1 MATTYQIFA
10 DFPDHRVTGRCIY
23 SISDLLTISLLT
35 YLCGGEDYVDMSEFA
50 HVRARDFNLLTD
62 NDTSPSPDTFERLMS
77 AVCPEELRRCLSEHG
92 RSFLSSLGEKQVAID
107 GKKLRGASPRTTGTR
122 GDYILSA
129 YVTENHL
136 LVGQESVTDKENEIP
151 AIPRLLDRLDIEGA
165 VVSIDAAG
173 TQTAIA
179 ERILEGNAHYFLAV
193 KDNQPSLREAVRY
206 AFRCGSVTDTSSE
219 METGHGR
226 VEERVCRIASADS
239 MEDEAVLSR
248 WPGVRTVVEVTSTV
262 TTPEGAASSVRHYIS
277 DEDHP
282 RAAYYAML
290 ARGHWGIENQLH
302 WHLDVTFKE
311 DACRARK
318 GFAAQNLSTV
328 RKLALQIV
336 KAHSD
341 NRRYGKGCSGH
352 HSHRTIFWNC
362 LGALEFDAVA
372 LTFTVES
379 SETEEFSVTLQ
390 FVTVLAFR
398 ARAPQTSGR
407 M

>member
-1 MATTYQIFA
+1 MANTYQIFA
-10 DFPDHRVTGRCIY
+10 DFPDHRVTGRCVY

-50 HVRARDFNLLTD
+50 HVRARGFGLLSG

-92 RSFLSSLGEKQVAID
+92 RSFLSSLDEKQVAID
-107 GKKLRGASPRTTGTR
+107 GKRLRGTSPRTTGSR

-136 LVGQESVTDKENEIP
+136 LVGQESVTDKENEIT

-173 TQTAIA
+173 TKATIA
-179 ERILEGNAHYFLAV
+179 ERIIKGGAHYFLAV
-193 KDNQPSLREAVRY
+193 KDNQPSLREAVGY
-206 AFRCGSVTDTSSE
+206 AFRCGRITDTSSE
-219 METGHGR
+219 MDADHGR
-226 VEERVCRIASADS
+226 VEERVCRIAAAES
-239 MEDEAVLSR
+239 MEDEDVLSK
-248 WPGVRTVVEVTSTV
+248 WPGVRTVVEVTSSV
-262 TTPEGAASSVRHYIS
+262 TTSEGTTSSVRHYIS
-277 DEDHP
+277 DEGHP
-282 RAAYYAML
+282 SAAYYAML

-336 KAHSD
+336 KAHHD
-341 NRRYGKGCSGH
+341 KR
-352 HSHRTIFWNC
+352 
-362 LGALEFDAVA
+362 
-372 LTFTVES
+372 
-379 SETEEFSVTLQ
+379 SVRKRL
-390 FVTVLAFR
+390 FR
-398 ARAPQTSGR
+398 ASLSQDYLLELLKGAII
-407 M
+407 

>member
-10 DFPDHRVTGRCIY
+10 DFPDHRVTARCIY

-151 AIPRLLDRLDIEGA
+151 AIPRLLDRLDIDGA

-219 METGHGR
+219 TEAGHGR

-248 WPGVRTVVEVTSTV
+248 WPGVRTSPPSGRWRSRLSRRTA
-262 TTPEGAASSVRHYIS
+262 TTEA
-277 DEDHP
+277 
-282 RAAYYAML
+282 
-290 ARGHWGIENQLH
+290 
-302 WHLDVTFKE
+302 
-311 DACRARK
+311 
-318 GFAAQNLSTV
+318 
-328 RKLALQIV
+328 
-336 KAHSD
+336 
-341 NRRYGKGCSGH
+341 YGKGCSGH

-372 LTFTVES
+372 LQNTGVICLFE
-379 SETEEFSVTLQ
+379 Q
-390 FVTVLAFR
+390 N
-398 ARAPQTSGR
+398 P
-407 M
+407 

>member
-1 MATTYQIFA
+1 MCWYSGCEYVRTPESEKSHCRPLGWVRSVPGVKDSA
-10 DFPDHRVTGRCIY
+10 HLRVRKAIVGRSAGCA
-23 SISDLLTISLLT
+23 LF
-35 YLCGGEDYVDMSEFA
+35 LCGGEDYVDMSEFA

-136 LVGQESVTDKENEIP
+136 LVGQESVTDEENEIP
-151 AIPRLLDRLDIEGA
+151 AILRLLDRLDIDGA
-165 VVSIDAAG
+165 VVSIDATG
-173 TQTAIA
+173 TRTAIA

-193 KDNQPSLREAVRY
+193 KDNQPSLWEAVRY

-219 METGHGR
+219 TEAGHGR
-226 VEERVCRIASADS
+226 VEERVCRIAPADS

-282 RAAYYAML
+282 HAAYYAML
-290 ARGHWGIENQLH
+290 ARGHWGHREP
-302 WHLDVTFKE
+302 
-311 DACRARK
+311 A
-318 GFAAQNLSTV
+318 S
-328 RKLALQIV
+328 LA
-336 KAHSD
+336 
-341 NRRYGKGCSGH
+341 
-352 HSHRTIFWNC
+352 
-362 LGALEFDAVA
+362 
-372 LTFTVES
+372 
-379 SETEEFSVTLQ
+379 
-390 FVTVLAFR
+390 
-398 ARAPQTSGR
+398 SGR
-407 M
+407 DLQGGRLPRRKRLRGTEPLHRQEAGAPDRQGAQRQQKHTEKVVQGITLTGLSSGTA

>member
-1 MATTYQIFA
+1 M
-10 DFPDHRVTGRCIY
+10 
-23 SISDLLTISLLT
+23 
-35 YLCGGEDYVDMSEFA
+35 
-50 HVRARDFNLLTD
+50 
-62 NDTSPSPDTFERLMS
+62 
-77 AVCPEELRRCLSEHG
+77 
-92 RSFLSSLGEKQVAID
+92 
-107 GKKLRGASPRTTGTR
+107 
-122 GDYILSA
+122 
-129 YVTENHL
+129 TENHL

-151 AIPRLLDRLDIEGA
+151 AIPRLLDRLDIDGA

-206 AFRCGSVTDTSSE
+206 AFRCGGVTDTSSE
-219 METGHGR
+219 TEAGHGR
-226 VEERVCRIASADS
+226 VEERVCRIAPADS

-282 RAAYYAML
+282 HAAYYAML

-328 RKLALQIV
+328 RKLALQIA

-341 NRRYGKGCSGH
+341 KRSIRK
-352 HSHRTIFWNC
+352 R
-362 LGALEFDAVA
+362 L
-372 LTFTVES
+372 
-379 SETEEFSVTLQ
+379 
-390 FVTVLAFR
+390 FR
-398 ARAPQTSGR
+398 ASLSQDYLLELLRGAKI
-407 M
+407 

>member
-1 MATTYQIFA
+1 MANTYQIFA
-10 DFPDHRVTGRCIY
+10 DFPDHRVTGRCVY

-50 HVRARDFNLLTD
+50 HVRARGFGLLSG

-92 RSFLSSLGEKQVAID
+92 RSFLSSLDEKQVAID
-107 GKKLRGASPRTTGTR
+107 GKRLRGTSPRTTGSR

-136 LVGQESVTDKENEIP
+136 LVGQESVTDKENEIT

-173 TQTAIA
+173 TKATIA
-179 ERILEGNAHYFLAV
+179 ERIIKGGAHYFLAV
-193 KDNQPSLREAVRY
+193 KDNQPSLREAVGY
-206 AFRCGSVTDTSSE
+206 AFRCGRITDTSSE
-219 METGHGR
+219 MDADHGR
-226 VEERVCRIASADS
+226 VEERVCRIAAAES
-239 MEDEAVLSR
+239 MEDVLSK
-248 WPGVRTVVEVTSTV
+248 WPGVRTVVEVTSSV
-262 TTPEGAASSVRHYIS
+262 TTSEGTTSSVRHYIS
-277 DEDHP
+277 DEGHP
-282 RAAYYAML
+282 SAAYYAML

-336 KAHSD
+336 KAHHD
-341 NRRYGKGCSGH
+341 KR
-352 HSHRTIFWNC
+352 
-362 LGALEFDAVA
+362 
-372 LTFTVES
+372 
-379 SETEEFSVTLQ
+379 SVRKRL
-390 FVTVLAFR
+390 FR
-398 ARAPQTSGR
+398 ASLSQDYLLELLKGAII
-407 M
+407 

>member
-10 DFPDHRVTGRCIY
+10 DFPDHRVTGRCVY
-23 SISDLLTISLLT
+23 SISDLLAISLLT
-35 YLCGGEDYVDMSEFA
+35 YLCGGEDDIDMSEFA

-107 GKKLRGASPRTTGTR
+107 GKKLRGASPRTNGTR

-136 LVGQESVTDKENEIP
+136 LVGQESVTDKENEMP
-151 AIPRLLDRLDIEGA
+151 AIPRLLDGLDIEGA

-206 AFRCGSVTDTSSE
+206 AFRCGGVTDTSSE
-219 METGHGR
+219 TEAGHGR
-226 VEERVCRIASADS
+226 VEERVCRIAPADS

-282 RAAYYAML
+282 HAAYYAML

-311 DACRARK
+311 DACHARK

-328 RKLALQIV
+328 RKLALQIA

-341 NRRYGKGCSGH
+341 NRSIRKRLFRALLS
-352 HSHRTIFWNC
+352 WNC
-362 LGALEFDAVA
+362 LGAIEFDAVA
-372 LTFTVES
+372 LAVIGQYF
-379 SETEEFSVTLQ
+379 
-390 FVTVLAFR
+390 
-398 ARAPQTSGR
+398 
-407 M
+407 

>member
-1 MATTYQIFA
+1 MRSVPGVKDSAHLKQDLPASQCVGTLGVNMSA
-10 DFPDHRVTGRCIY
+10 HLRVRKAIVGRSAGCA
-23 SISDLLTISLLT
+23 LF
-35 YLCGGEDYVDMSEFA
+35 LCGGEDYVDMSEFA

-107 GKKLRGASPRTTGTR
+107 GKKLRGASPRTNGTR

-151 AIPRLLDRLDIEGA
+151 AIPRLLDRLDIDGA

-282 RAAYYAML
+282 HAAYYAML

-328 RKLALQIV
+328 RKLALQIA

-341 NRRYGKGCSGH
+341 NRSIRK
-352 HSHRTIFWNC
+352 R
-362 LGALEFDAVA
+362 L
-372 LTFTVES
+372 
-379 SETEEFSVTLQ
+379 
-390 FVTVLAFR
+390 FR
-398 ARAPQTSGR
+398 ASLSQDYLLELLRGR
-407 M
+407 

>member
-10 DFPDHRVTGRCIY
+10 DFPDHRVTGRCVY
-23 SISDLLTISLLT
+23 SISDLLAISLLT
-35 YLCGGEDYVDMSEFA
+35 YLCGGEDDIDMSEFA

-92 RSFLSSLGEKQVAID
+92 RSFQSSLGEKRVAID
-107 GKKLRGASPRTTGTR
+107 GKKLRGASPRTNGTR
-122 GDYILSA
+122 GDYILGA

-151 AIPRLLDRLDIEGA
+151 AIPRLLDGLDIEGA

-193 KDNQPSLREAVRY
+193 KDNQPSLREAVRC

-226 VEERVCRIASADS
+226 MEDRVCRIASADS

-277 DEDHP
+277 DEGHP
-282 RAAYYAML
+282 HAAYCNASKRALGYREPASL
-290 ARGHWGIENQLH
+290 A
-302 WHLDVTFKE
+302 
-311 DACRARK
+311 
-318 GFAAQNLSTV
+318 
-328 RKLALQIV
+328 
-336 KAHSD
+336 
-341 NRRYGKGCSGH
+341 
-352 HSHRTIFWNC
+352 
-362 LGALEFDAVA
+362 
-372 LTFTVES
+372 
-379 SETEEFSVTLQ
+379 
-390 FVTVLAFR
+390 
-398 ARAPQTSGR
+398 SGR
-407 M
+407 DLQGGCLPRQKRLRGAEPLHRQEAGAPDCQGAQRQQKHTEKVVQGITLTGLSSGTA

>member
-10 DFPDHRVTGRCIY
+10 NFPDHRVTGRCVY

-50 HVRARDFNLLTD
+50 HVRARDFGLLSG

-92 RSFLSSLGEKQVAID
+92 RSFLSSLDEKQVAID
-107 GKKLRGASPRTTGTR
+107 GKKLRGTSPRATGSR

-136 LVGQESVTDKENEIP
+136 LVGQEAVTDKENEIT
-151 AIPRLLDRLDIEGA
+151 AIPRLLDGLDIEGA

-179 ERILEGNAHYFLAV
+179 ERILEGGAHYFLAV
-193 KDNQPSLREAVRY
+193 KDNQPSLREAVGY
-206 AFRCGSVTDTSSE
+206 AFRCGRVTDTSSE
-219 METGHGR
+219 MEAGHGR
-226 VEERVCRIASADS
+226 VEERRCRIAAAGS
-239 MEDEAVLSR
+239 MEDGEIIAR
-248 WPGVRTVVEVTSTV
+248 WPGLRTVVEVASTV
-262 TTPEGAASSVRHYIS
+262 TSVDGTVSSVRHYIS
-277 DEDHP
+277 DEDYPH
-282 RAAYYAML
+282 AAYYAML

-318 GFAAQNLSTV
+318 GFAALNLSTV

-336 KAHSD
+336 KAHD
-341 NRRYGKGCSGH
+341 DKR
-352 HSHRTIFWNC
+352 
-362 LGALEFDAVA
+362 
-372 LTFTVES
+372 
-379 SETEEFSVTLQ
+379 SVRKRL
-390 FVTVLAFR
+390 FR
-398 ARAPQTSGR
+398 ASLSQDYLLELLRGANI
-407 M
+407 

>member
-10 DFPDHRVTGRCIY
+10 DFPDHRVTARCIY

-107 GKKLRGASPRTTGTR
+107 GKKLRGASPRTNGTR

-151 AIPRLLDRLDIEGA
+151 AIPRLLDRLDIEGT

-277 DEDHP
+277 DEGHP
-282 RAAYYAML
+282 HAAYYAML

-328 RKLALQIV
+328 RKLALQIA

-341 NRRYGKGCSGH
+341 KRSIRK
-352 HSHRTIFWNC
+352 R
-362 LGALEFDAVA
+362 L
-372 LTFTVES
+372 
-379 SETEEFSVTLQ
+379 
-390 FVTVLAFR
+390 FR
-398 ARAPQTSGR
+398 ASLSQDYLLELLRGAKI
-407 M
+407 

>member
-1 MATTYQIFA
+1 MANTYQIFA
-10 DFPDHRVTGRCIY
+10 DFPNYRVTGRCIY
-23 SISDLLTISLLT
+23 SISDLLMISLLT

-50 HVRARDFNLLTD
+50 HVRARDFNLLTG
-62 NDTSPSPDTFERLMS
+62 NDTSPDTFERLMS

-92 RSFLSSLGEKQVAID
+92 RSFLSSLDEKQVAID
-107 GKKLRGASPRTTGTR
+107 GKRLRGASPRTTGTQ

-136 LVGQESVTDKENEIP
+136 LAGQESVTDKENEIP

-173 TQTAIA
+173 TQAAIA
-179 ERILEGNAHYFLAV
+179 ERILEGGAHYFLAV

-206 AFRCGSVTDTSSE
+206 AFRCGGVTDTSSE
-219 METGHGR
+219 MEAGHGR
-226 VEERVCRIASADS
+226 VEERVCRIAAES
-239 MEDEAVLSR
+239 MEDEAVLSKL
-248 WPGVRTVVEVTSTV
+248 PGIRTVVEVTSAV
-262 TTPEGAASSVRHYIS
+262 TTPEGTASSVRHNIS
-277 DEDHP
+277 DEAHP
-282 RAAYYAML
+282 HAAYYAML
-290 ARGHWGIENQLH
+290 ARGHCGIENQLH

-341 NRRYGKGCSGH
+341 KRSIRK
-352 HSHRTIFWNC
+352 R
-362 LGALEFDAVA
+362 L
-372 LTFTVES
+372 
-379 SETEEFSVTLQ
+379 
-390 FVTVLAFR
+390 FR
-398 ARAPQTSGR
+398 ASLSQDYLLELLRDAII
-407 M
+407 